1 MTLKIIII
9 LLLLMDYEPK
19 GSNWCRFVFEQRVI
33 EITNPRAIHLVYPYS
48 TCGMYRLVQAAW
60 LADFSATTTP
70 KFHPLTVSSIFN

>member
-48 TCGMYRLVQAAW
+48 TCGMYRLVQAA
-60 LADFSATTTP
+60 
-70 KFHPLTVSSIFN
+70 